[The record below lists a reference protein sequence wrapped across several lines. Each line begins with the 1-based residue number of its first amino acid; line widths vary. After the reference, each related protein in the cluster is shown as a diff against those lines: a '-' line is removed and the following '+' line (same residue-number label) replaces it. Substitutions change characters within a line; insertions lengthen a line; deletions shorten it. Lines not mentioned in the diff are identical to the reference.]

1 MKWSNSL
8 KITFGVEPP
17 CLDCP
22 DRAPGCHDRCERF
35 AEYKRRLEE
44 IKGKKRDFWD
54 KEKLVHPGVRKSK
67 GHWKKEDKR

>member
-8 KITFGVEPP
+8 KITFGVESP

-22 DRAPGCHDRCERF
+22 DRVPACHDRCERF
-35 AEYKRRLEE
+35 AEYKRKLDE

-54 KEKLVHPGVRKSK
+54 KEKLVHPGVKRSK
-67 GHWKKEDKR
+67 GKWPRDK